1 MDMLKTILKKSR
13 YWLLKQLF
21 NDDEKY
27 LIIRALEDRYDKL
40 SLLSINEKWVNKKD
54 MRNDCKEYIQLK
66 KIFSTEFWR

>member
-1 MDMLKTILKKSR
+1 MIRNIIKLGR

-40 SLLSINEKWVNKKD
+40 SFLSINEKWINKKD
-54 MRNDCKEYIQLK
+54 VKDDCSEYTKLK